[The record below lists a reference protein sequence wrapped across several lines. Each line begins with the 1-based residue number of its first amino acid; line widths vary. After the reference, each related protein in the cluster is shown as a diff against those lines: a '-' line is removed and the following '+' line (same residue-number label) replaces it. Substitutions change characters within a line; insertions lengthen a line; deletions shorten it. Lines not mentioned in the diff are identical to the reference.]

1 MAAILWSVS
10 ACFDPRFYAIFRP
23 PAKRSAS
30 RKSVMPRQLAQ
41 QVLEGIEEDD
51 AYSHIALD
59 AALRRSALDARD
71 RGLVTELVYG
81 TLTWQRAL
89 DTIVGQF
96 VDSGIASLE
105 LPVRV
110 ALRLAV
116 YQIVFLDRI
125 PAHAAVNQAVD
136 IVKAGPSRRASG
148 LVNAVLRNL
157 LREDAIQWWRDEDR
171 EKKPSRYLGQRYS
184 LPNWLG
190 HRMLQTWGLRQAEA
204 MAAAFAE
211 RPPLYLRRVSPGDAP
226 VDKLPEGVAPAQFG
240 ACPAVPGAFL
250 ADAIEDTVRKGLE
263 RGEWVVQDLGSQLIG
278 LFSGAEPGM
287 QVLDA
292 CAGLGG
298 KTLHLAELVGA
309 EGHVV
314 AVDPVQ
320 SKLQILRETAEQ
332 AKLLGRISTHKNEL
346 QSYVEAEARAGEPK
360 RFDLVL
366 LDAPCSGLGVIRR
379 HPETRWRR
387 DKSDILALADI
398 QKKLLDVAAQQTK
411 VGGTLVYSVCT
422 FSREEGAGQIA
433 AFLENHPEFEALG
446 PPTQGPGATID
457 WTPFLNEDG
466 QLWLNPLEHG
476 TDGFFAAR
484 LRRR

>member
-1 MAAILWSVS
+1 MA
-10 ACFDPRFYAIFRP
+10 
-23 PAKRSAS
+23 
-30 RKSVMPRQLAQ
+30 RQLAQ
-41 QVLEGIEEDD
+41 QVLEGIEADD

-96 VDSGIASLE
+96 VDSGIGSLE

-116 YQIVFLDRI
+116 YQLVFLDRI
-125 PAHAAVNQAVD
+125 PAHAAVNQAVN
-136 IVKAGPSRRASG
+136 IIKAGPSRRASG

-157 LREDAIQWWRDEDR
+157 LREDATQWWRDADR

-190 HRMLQTWGLRQAEA
+190 HRMLQTWGLRKAEA
-204 MAAAFAE
+204 MAAAFAQ
-211 RPPLYLRRVSPGDAP
+211 RPPFYLRRVSPTAE
-226 VDKLPEGVAPAQFG
+226 LPGGVTPAQV
-240 ACPAVPGAFL
+240 ASLPALPGAFEVDTIDDPVREAL
-250 ADAIEDTVRKGLE
+250 A

-278 LFSGAEPGM
+278 FFTGARPGIR
-287 QVLDA
+287 VLDA

-298 KTLHLAELVGA
+298 KTLHMAELVGGD
-309 EGHVV
+309 GHVV
-314 AVDPVQ
+314 AVDPVA
-320 SKLQILRETAEQ
+320 SKLQMLQETAAL
-332 AKLLGRISTHKNEL
+332 AKLSGRISTHCAEL
-346 QSYVEAEARAGEPK
+346 QSYAQGEARAGQARP
-360 RFDLVL
+360 FDLVL

-387 DKSDILALADI
+387 DKSDIPALAAI
-398 QKKLLDVAAQQTK
+398 QKELLEVAADLTQT
-411 VGGTLVYSVCT
+411 GGVLVYSVCT

-433 AFLENHPEFEALG
+433 AFLENHPEFKPVG
-446 PPTQGPGATID
+446 PPTQGPGGTID
-457 WTPFLNEDG
+457 WTPYLNEDG
-466 QLWLNPLEHG
+466 HLWLNPLEHG

>member
-1 MAAILWSVS
+1 
-10 ACFDPRFYAIFRP
+10 
-23 PAKRSAS
+23 
-30 RKSVMPRQLAQ
+30 MPRELAQ
-41 QVLEGIEEDD
+41 EVLEGIEEDD
-51 AYSHIALD
+51 AYSHISLD

-96 VDSGIASLE
+96 VASGIASLD

-125 PAHAAVNQAVD
+125 PPHAAVNQAVE
-136 IVKAGPSRRASG
+136 IVKSGPSARASG
-148 LVNAVLRNL
+148 LVNGVLRNL
-157 LREDAIQWWRDEDR
+157 LREEEPIQWWRDEDR
-171 EKKPSRYLGQRYS
+171 KKKPSRYLGQRYS
-184 LPNWLG
+184 IPNWLG

-211 RPPLYLRRVSPGDAP
+211 RPPLYLRRVQVGQAP
-226 VDKLPEGVAPAQFG
+226 ENVDEIKYPEGVEPARFSDMPQI
-240 ACPAVPGAFL
+240 PGAFL
-250 ADAIEDTVRKGLE
+250 AESINDAVRKGLE
-263 RGEWVVQDLGSQLIG
+263 QGEWTVQDLGSQLVG
-278 LFSGAEPGM
+278 YYTGAQPGM
-287 QVLDA
+287 IALDA

-298 KTLHLAELVGA
+298 KTLHLAELVGS
-309 EGHVV
+309 EGQVV

-320 SKLQILRETAEQ
+320 SKLQMLREAAEQ
-332 AKLLGRISTHKNEL
+332 TGLLPRISTHKQEL
-346 QSYVEAEARAGEPK
+346 QGYVDSDATKDAPK
-360 RFDLVL
+360 EFDLVL

-387 DKSDILALADI
+387 RKSDILALAEI
-398 QKKLLDVAAQQTK
+398 QKKLLEVAADLTK
-411 VGGTLVYSVCT
+411 GGGLLVYSVCT
-422 FSREEGAGQIA
+422 FSREEGSAQIA
-433 AFLENHPEFEALG
+433 DFLETHPEFEAIG

-457 WTPFLNEDG
+457 WTSYLNDDG